1 MRVVHL
7 AGFSR
12 GFGGSFIPMLRGIL
26 AATAQRGWDAE
37 AVFPAAA
44 RGAPWVASLED
55 AGAVV
60 HFVDAEGRRGAAR
73 WLSEFVEERPGHTI
87 LHSHFTDFDLPV
99 VVAARGRDHVKVVWH
114 VHTVL
119 NSNPRALG
127 SHLVKL
133 ALARRY
139 VDAIICPA
147 ENVAAALRRRGAP
160 AARLH
165 LFPSPIELADF
176 PLADEEMRRRG
187 REELGLPADAEVL
200 LHFAWHP
207 SIKGTDRFLAA
218 VEVLARST
226 GRRPL
231 AVVRGQE
238 EAEALCGRAG
248 LGETVRLQQ
257 PVEDITLLYAA
268 SDVLVAPSRREGMP
282 FTLVEALACGT
293 PVVASRL
300 PGHTYLGDHVA
311 ACRITDTEPSA
322 LASTIASMLDRDP
335 AQAQAEAHVAR
346 AWIEENLSLPVAA
359 ERMLDLYVTL

>member
-1 MRVVHL
+1 M
-7 AGFSR
+7 
-12 GFGGSFIPMLRGIL
+12 
-26 AATAQRGWDAE
+26 
-37 AVFPAAA
+37 FPAAA
-44 RGAPWVASLED
+44 RGAPWVPSLED
-55 AGAVV
+55 AGVV
-60 HFVDAEGRRGAAR
+60 VRFVEAEGRRGAAR
-73 WLSEFVEERPGHTI
+73 WLSELLEEWPGHTV
-87 LHSHFTDFDLPV
+87 LHSHFTEFDLPV
-99 VVAARGRDHVKVVWH
+99 VAAARGRDDVRVVWH

-119 NSNPRALG
+119 SKNPRAVG
-127 SHLVKL
+127 SHLVKM
-133 ALARRY
+133 AIARRY
-139 VDAIICPA
+139 VDAIVCPA

-165 LFPSPIELADF
+165 IFPSPIELADF

-218 VEVLARST
+218 VEELTRSP

-231 AVVRGQE
+231 AVVRGEE
-238 EAEALCGRAG
+238 EAEALCRRAG

-282 FTLVEALACGT
+282 FTLVEALACGA

-311 ACRITDTEPSA
+311 ACRITDTDPSA
-322 LASTIASMLDRDP
+322 LADAIASTLDRDP
-335 AQAQAEAHVAR
+335 AEAEAEARDAR
-346 AWIEENLSLPVAA
+346 AWIEQNLALPVAA
-359 ERMLDLYVTL
+359 ERMLELYGTL

>member
-1 MRVVHL
+1 VRVVQL

-12 GFGGSFIPMLRGIL
+12 HFGGSFIPMLRGIV
-26 AATAQRGWDAE
+26 AATTRRGWEAE
-37 AVFPAAA
+37 AVFPAEASA
-44 RGAPWVASLED
+44 APWVPELED
-55 AGAVV
+55 AGAQVR
-60 HFVDAEGRRGAAR
+60 FVERGGRREATR
-73 WLSEFVEERPGHTI
+73 WLSDALEGWPGRTI
-87 LHSHFTDFDLPV
+87 LHSHFTDYDLPAIR
-99 VVAARGRDHVKVVWH
+99 AARGRDDVRVVWH

-119 NSNPRALG
+119 NSNPRAVG

-147 ENVAAALRRRGAP
+147 ENVSDALRRRGAP
-160 AARLH
+160 ADRLH

-176 PLADEEMRRRG
+176 PLADGELRRRG
-187 REELGLPADAEVL
+187 REQLGLPADAEVL

-218 VEVLARST
+218 VAQLKRSPD
-226 GRRPL
+226 RRPL

-238 EAEALCGRAG
+238 EAEALCRRAG
-248 LGETVRLQQ
+248 LGETVRIQK

-293 PVVASRL
+293 PVIASRL

-311 ACRITDTEPSA
+311 ACRITDTEPTA
-322 LASTIASMLDRDP
+322 LAATIASVLDRDP
-335 AQAQAEAHVAR
+335 EQALNEARDAR
-346 AWIEENLSLPVAA
+346 AWIEANLSLPVAA
-359 ERMLDLYVTL
+359 ERMLDLYETL